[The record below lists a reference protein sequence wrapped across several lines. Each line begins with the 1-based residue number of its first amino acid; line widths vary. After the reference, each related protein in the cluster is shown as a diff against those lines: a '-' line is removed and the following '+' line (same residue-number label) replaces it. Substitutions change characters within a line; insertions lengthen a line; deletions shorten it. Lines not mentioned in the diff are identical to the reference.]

1 MPDGALQD
9 RKIALRG
16 VVCTQKAL
24 AIETAAAVEGTWRTG
39 LPRESEE
46 DAMVDVALQ
55 RKNMVESQVRPS
67 DITDRQILNAMS
79 DVPREAFLPTA
90 LKPIAYIDEAL
101 ILAKAESGSP
111 ARGMMAPR
119 SFAKLLQYA
128 AISRGDVVLDVG
140 AMTGYSAAVIARL
153 AQTVVVL
160 EENPAMADAAAKT
173 LEQLGVDNAA
183 VVVGDLAVGYP
194 SEGPYDVIVVE
205 GAVEEITAGLLD
217 QLKEGGRLVA
227 IEAGLPS
234 VGVVWTRFGRNFDR
248 RVAFEATAPAVPGF
262 EKKKEFVL

>member
-1 MPDGALQD
+1 
-9 RKIALRG
+9 
-16 VVCTQKAL
+16 
-24 AIETAAAVEGTWRTG
+24 
-39 LPRESEE
+39 
-46 DAMVDVALQ
+46 MVDVALQ

-67 DITDRQILNAMS
+67 DITDRQILNALS

-90 LKPIAYIDEAL
+90 LKSIAYIDESL
-101 ILAKAESGSP
+101 PLSKAESGSP

-119 SFAKLLQYA
+119 TFAKLLQYA
-128 AISRGDVVLDVG
+128 AIEQGDVVLDVG

-153 AQTVVVL
+153 AQTVVAL
-160 EENPAMADAAAKT
+160 EENTVLAETATKT

-183 VVVGDLAVGYP
+183 VVTGDLAVGYP
-194 SEGPYDVIVVE
+194 LEGPYDAIVIE
-205 GAVEEITAGLLD
+205 GAVEEIPAGLLD

-234 VGVVWTRFGRNFDR
+234 AGVVWTRFGRNFDR
-248 RVAFEATAPAVPGF
+248 RIAFQATAPAVPGF